1 MGTISPRDQGK
12 LDALADISRA
22 AHSIY
27 GLTEQ
32 FAVARSGEAAIA
44 QQIKRRY
51 GRFKRTLSNAGFDQ
65 IAQLAGGMEMAAG
78 RRKAQRTKTRILREG
93 MSSIRHQLDMEERS
107 IRKAGAEAANEKKAR
122 KDARKKAAAEQ
133 SEGTP

>member
-1 MGTISPRDQGK
+1 MAVISPRDQGK

-22 AHSIY
+22 AQTIY

-32 FAVARSGEAAIA
+32 FAAARSGEDSIA

-51 GRFKRTLSNAGFDQ
+51 GRFKRHLSNAGFDQ

-78 RRKAQRTKTRILREG
+78 RRGTQRNKTRILREG
-93 MSSIRHQLDMEERS
+93 MGSIRHQLDMEERV
-107 IRKAGAEAANEKKAR
+107 IRKEGAQAANEKKAR
-122 KDARKKAAAEQ
+122 KEASKKAAGEQ
-133 SEGTP
+133 P